1 MVSLSPTLEQCLTQW
16 LDWQLEPA
24 LSEIP
29 VVSAELGR
37 GKTNQ
42 SYLLTTAQHQ
52 YVLRIHADSTVY
64 SINRQQE
71 YRIQQALAKTGIG
84 SQIYYQSP
92 DDSYRVSAFIQGN
105 TVNQLDAYNDQ
116 LLIPIINAI
125 NQLHGVNLDL
135 PCFSYT
141 QHITHYWQVLNQSIT
156 VTPADSARHTR
167 MLALCQQYET
177 DFGQQRHLCHHDL
190 HGDNILLVNQALTG
204 QNIIFLDWEFAGLG
218 IASFDFAALA
228 CELSIDIPSIS
239 KYSGILA
246 TELEMAASVY
256 RYICEVYN
264 RAIVC

>member
-1 MVSLSPTLEQCLTQW
+1 MSLSPTLEQCLTQW
-16 LDWQLEPA
+16 RDWQLEPA
-24 LSEIP
+24 LSEMP
-29 VVSAELGR
+29 VVSAELSR

-52 YVLRIHADSTVY
+52 YVLRIHADSTIF

-71 YRIQQALAKTGIG
+71 YRIQQALAKTGLG
-84 SQIYYQSP
+84 SPIYYQSP
-92 DDSYRVSAFIQGN
+92 DDSYHVSAFIQGN
-105 TVNQLDAYNDQ
+105 TVNQLDASSDE
-116 LLIPIINAI
+116 LLIPICNAI

-141 QHITHYWQVLNQSIT
+141 QHITHYWQALNQSTT
-156 VTPADSARHTR
+156 VTPVDSARHAR
-167 MLALCQQYET
+167 MSALCQQYET

-190 HGDNILLVNQALTG
+190 HGDNILLADQALTG
-204 QNIIFLDWEFAGLG
+204 QNILFLDWEFAGLG

-228 CELSIDIPSIS
+228 CELSIDISSIS